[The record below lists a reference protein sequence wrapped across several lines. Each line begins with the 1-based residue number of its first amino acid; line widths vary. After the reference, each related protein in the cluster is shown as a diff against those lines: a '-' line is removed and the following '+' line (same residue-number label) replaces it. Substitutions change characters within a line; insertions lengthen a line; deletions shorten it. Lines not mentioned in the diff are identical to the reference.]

1 VSAAAAFQASKQATV
16 VLTNPGR
23 CRVCGDPA
31 WLADATGPVH
41 PCCLLWAE
49 REPGAPCRSCEG
61 SKAHGR
67 GWRR

>member
-1 VSAAAAFQASKQATV
+1 VNTAAFQASKQATI
-16 VLTNPGR
+16 VLTNPGP

-31 WLADATGPVH
+31 WLADVTGPVH

-49 REPGAPCRSCEG
+49 REPGGLCRSCEA
-61 SKAHGR
+61 SKAHQR